1 MVARLSGP
9 SRCYYTHIPSIAARL
24 DGFAFLRSLITVSD
38 PLFCCCIQC
47 RLSGCRVAFVR
58 LGFALL
64 TTLRQPLRALV
75 PDSVPGSQEVSRPS
89 AALSVFAGDTAGVS
103 VCCRVALLLIALF
116 ASAFGLD
123 FCSGSSRHSS
133 PTKQALPECDQR
145 YRLMQ
150 QAICHVREGLV
161 SGRWIL
167 LTAGPGAGGCTAE
180 PMT

>member
-75 PDSVPGSQEVSRPS
+75 PDSVTKQLKRFPASVP
-89 AALSVFAGDTAGVS
+89 AISVFAGDTAGVS
-103 VCCRVALLLIALF
+103 VCCL
-116 ASAFGLD
+116 G
-123 FCSGSSRHSS
+123 
-133 PTKQALPECDQR
+133 
-145 YRLMQ
+145 
-150 QAICHVREGLV
+150 
-161 SGRWIL
+161 
-167 LTAGPGAGGCTAE
+167 
-180 PMT
+180 

>member
-75 PDSVPGSQEVSRPS
+75 PDSVPGSQEVSRLSASPFRCRRINGRRFRLLPGVS
-89 AALSVFAGDTAGVS
+89 TRKPTRFLLCAACAKLQAGQLVKGARESAFESSVHAAGQSHAAL
-103 VCCRVALLLIALF
+103 ALCPV
-116 ASAFGLD
+116 GG
-123 FCSGSSRHSS
+123 FC
-133 PTKQALPECDQR
+133 
-145 YRLMQ
+145 
-150 QAICHVREGLV
+150 
-161 SGRWIL
+161 
-167 LTAGPGAGGCTAE
+167 
-180 PMT
+180 